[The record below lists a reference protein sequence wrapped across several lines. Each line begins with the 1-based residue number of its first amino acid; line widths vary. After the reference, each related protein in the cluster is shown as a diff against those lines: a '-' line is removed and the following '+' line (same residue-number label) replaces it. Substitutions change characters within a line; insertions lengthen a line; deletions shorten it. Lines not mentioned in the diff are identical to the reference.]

1 MRINE
6 GMIGYFIFG
15 LNAAIDAGKSI
26 STDKATELIEGK
38 ELIEDLKNNYNQYWD
53 WEVLDKYSNDLY
65 DLLND
70 YLHYIESDSYRKFG
84 IKNNGFLII
93 SSVLTQSI
101 VNGDRR

>member
-6 GMIGYFIFG
+6 GMIGYFVFG
-15 LNAAIDAGKSI
+15 LNSAIDAGESI
-26 STDKATELIEGK
+26 STDKAMELIEGK
-38 ELIEDLKNNYNQYWD
+38 ELIEDLKKNYNQYWE
-53 WEVLDKYSNDLY
+53 WEVLDKYSDDLY
-65 DLLND
+65 ELLNN